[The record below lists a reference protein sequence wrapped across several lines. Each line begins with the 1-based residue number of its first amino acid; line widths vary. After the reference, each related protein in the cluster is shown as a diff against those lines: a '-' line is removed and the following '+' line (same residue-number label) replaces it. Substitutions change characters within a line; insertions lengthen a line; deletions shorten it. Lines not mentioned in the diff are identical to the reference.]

1 MVVPRCFHLWN
12 SDTCTFLSSFSEGEG
27 RRYCFA
33 LLTRTWSAGKRKKI
47 CGRIT
52 CERTGK
58 RTVRGINS
66 KGKREGGILIYGEEL
81 GFSIFPTDEYS
92 DEEGTFISN
101 AEREGRK
108 KDWGGFFPPKIF
120 FLFVGRKQKRRAY
133 EYCIAHKSEEGK
145 AKVFLFSGPQEL
157 LFSDFCTFVSLQ
169 MFRKYAEEKSAA
181 EERGIFIRKK
191 VVWETLVVCI
201 RFWRKNLCLICLPRL
216 LPLSPLLENE
226 LFRPSLIK
234 TGWR

>member
-1 MVVPRCFHLWN
+1 MGRNWVFRFSPRPNIQMRRERLFPMQKGKL
-12 SDTCTFLSSFSEGEG
+12 EG
-27 RRYCFA
+27 
-33 LLTRTWSAGKRKKI
+33 KKI
-47 CGRIT
+47 
-52 CERTGK
+52 
-58 RTVRGINS
+58 
-66 KGKREGGILIYGEEL
+66 EE
-81 GFSIFPTDEYS
+81 D
-92 DEEGTFISN
+92 
-101 AEREGRK
+101 
-108 KDWGGFFPPKIF
+108 FFPQRFFF
-120 FLFVGRKQKRRAY
+120 FLLEGNRNRERY
-133 EYCIAHKSEEGK
+133 EYCFAHKSEEGK
-145 AKVFLFSGPQEL
+145 AKVFLFSGPPKL

-226 LFRPSLIK
+226 LFRLSLIK